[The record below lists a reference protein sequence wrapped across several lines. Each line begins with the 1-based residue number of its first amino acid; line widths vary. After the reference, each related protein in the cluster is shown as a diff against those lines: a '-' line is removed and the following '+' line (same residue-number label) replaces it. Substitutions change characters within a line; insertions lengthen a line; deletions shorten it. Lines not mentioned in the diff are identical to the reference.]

1 MSAGVT
7 TSLPARWRLLGDK
20 QTIPFGGAVV
30 GGLVDGIVGGLVG
43 HYAGEKV
50 GDGTNSLIDDR
61 MNNG

>member
-30 GGLVDGIVGGLVG
+30 GGLVDGIVGGLIG
-43 HYAGEKV
+43 HHLGEATGNAANDV
-50 GDGTNSLIDDR
+50 VVEGISER
-61 MNNG
+61 

>member
-1 MSAGVT
+1 M
-7 TSLPARWRLLGDK
+7 
-20 QTIPFGGAVV
+20 GGVV
-30 GGLVDGIVGGLVG
+30 GGLIG